1 MPIAEVDELP
11 QNNARG
17 VPPHGF
23 TRWVIVGLS
32 FLVAAVAYLDR
43 SNISIAAPT
52 LKKDLNLS
60 PLELGTIFSAFLV
73 GYAIGQPFAGRV
85 ADRFGP
91 RRIIACGILSWSVL
105 TALTASVPT
114 GYAASFALLLV
125 VRFLL
130 GLGESL
136 IFPGSN
142 RLVASW
148 IPTKERGLANG
159 LIFAGVGVGA
169 GLAPPI
175 ITALMIS
182 HDWRIA
188 FFVTAVIGLVA
199 FIVWLIFVR
208 DTPEQHPRISPAERA
223 YIEAD
228 RLARAS
234 QGHQAVASWRS
245 IIANRD
251 IAVLTLSYFCFGYV
265 AYIFFTWFF
274 TYLSSVRGLDLKS
287 SGIYGTLP
295 FIAMAI
301 ASPAGGWISDR
312 LATKWG
318 DRAGR
323 CWVAALGMALAG
335 VFVASATTVSDAR
348 LASFVL
354 ALGSGSLYLAQSAY
368 WTLSANIGRQSAGSV
383 AGVMNVGC
391 QIGGALV
398 GVVTPVVAQHFG
410 WAASFI
416 TTAGICGVGALA
428 WLFVDPQA
436 SLAGPKSSET

>member
-1 MPIAEVDELP
+1 MASVQSDEPP
-11 QNNARG
+11 QSITQAAPRR
-17 VPPHGF
+17 GF
-23 TRWVIVGLS
+23 TRWLIVGLS

-43 SNISIAAPT
+43 SNISIAAPV

-60 PLELGTIFSAFLV
+60 PLQLGTIFSAFLV
-73 GYAIGQPFAGRV
+73 GYAIAQPFAGRF

-91 RRIIACGILSWSVL
+91 RRIIACGVLCWSVL

-114 GYAASFALLLV
+114 GYAASFALLLA

-130 GLGESL
+130 GVGESL

-148 IPTKERGLANG
+148 IPTRERGLANG
-159 LIFAGVGVGA
+159 IIFAGVGVGA

-175 ITALMIS
+175 ITAIMIS
-182 HDWRIA
+182 HDWRVA
-188 FFVTAVIGLVA
+188 FWVTALIGLVA
-199 FIVWLIFVR
+199 LVVWLVFVR
-208 DTPEQHPRISPAERA
+208 DTPEEHPRVSAEERA

-228 RLARAS
+228 RFARAS

-245 IIANRD
+245 IVVNRD
-251 IAVLTLSYFCFGYV
+251 IAILTLSYFCFGYV

-274 TYLSSVRGLDLKS
+274 TYLSTVRGLDLKS

-312 LATKWG
+312 LAHTWG
-318 DRAGR
+318 DRIGR
-323 CWVAALGMALAG
+323 CWLAAFGMALAAI
-335 VFVASATTVSDAR
+335 FVAGATRVTDAR
-348 LASFVL
+348 LASIVL
-354 ALGSGSLYLAQSAY
+354 AAGSGSMYLAQSAY

-383 AGVMNVGC
+383 AGVMNMGC
-391 QIGGALV
+391 QVGGALV
-398 GVVTPVVAQHFG
+398 GVVTPLIAESLG
-410 WAASFI
+410 WSASFVF
-416 TTAGICGVGALA
+416 TAVVCAVGAVA
-428 WLFVDPQA
+428 WLFVDPEARLAKA
-436 SLAGPKSSET
+436 SN